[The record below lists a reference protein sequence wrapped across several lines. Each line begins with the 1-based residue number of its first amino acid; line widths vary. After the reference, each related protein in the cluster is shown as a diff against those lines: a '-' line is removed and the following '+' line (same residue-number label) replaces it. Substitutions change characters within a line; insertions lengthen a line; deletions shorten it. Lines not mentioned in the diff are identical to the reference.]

1 MAVWLISTPD
11 IFYITFFIF
20 VYIDTN
26 AIYGKTQMIVVN
38 IEKCGH
44 CGACVAVCPTNSIE
58 LIESCLRI
66 RRHVHIVCDVH
77 NGLSGRSLNGR
88 GRTMRDEYDVIVVG
102 AGPGG
107 SIAARTAAEEC
118 DVLLIEKRQEIGSPV
133 RCAEFIREMEP
144 VAIYTA

>member
-66 RRHVHIVCDVH
+66 GDTCTSCATCITVCP
-77 NGLSGRSLNGR
+77 
-88 GRTMRDEYDVIVVG
+88 VG
-102 AGPGG
+102 AL
-107 SIAARTAAEEC
+107 TAE
-118 DVLLIEKRQEIGSPV
+118 G
-133 RCAEFIREMEP
+133 EP
-144 VAIYTA
+144 